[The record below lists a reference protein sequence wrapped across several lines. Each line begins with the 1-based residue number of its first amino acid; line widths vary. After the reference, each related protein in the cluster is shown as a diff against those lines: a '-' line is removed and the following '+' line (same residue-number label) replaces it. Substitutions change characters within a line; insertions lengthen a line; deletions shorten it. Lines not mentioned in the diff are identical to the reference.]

1 MALAILCT
9 NNPSYRV
16 FFARESD
23 GDGNYL
29 AIVAIKAQST
39 SAPTRQTKE
48 VNENIL
54 KQFSLS
60 VFQNEKIIWDTNLCI
75 VVIVRNYGFYP
86 DGVLTRRLFLKYT
99 VKLTM

>member
-60 VFQNEKIIWDTNLCI
+60 VFQHKKIICDTIC
-75 VVIVRNYGFYP
+75 
-86 DGVLTRRLFLKYT
+86 VLLLSSEIMDSIRMGY
-99 VKLTM
+99 